1 MNLTDW
7 LTHAGRWY
15 MSQVSTAGA
24 TQLPRGWTSTAVDIF
39 RTVLPTD
46 NEGVSIGSCFQFSV
60 DSF

>member
-15 MSQVSTAGA
+15 ISQVSTAGA

-39 RTVLPTD
+39 RTVLATD
-46 NEGVSIGSCFQFSV
+46 NEGVSIGSCF
-60 DSF
+60 